1 MTQETKMEIKRDY
14 YAKAREK
21 AAMCLTAM
29 GAKPKDGVEPNSWE
43 GMMSMAEY
51 VLDHKPTAA
60 EEAAVLMA
68 VSRWNAAE
76 VECGKYDAMKAA
88 REMIDREV
96 AAATKSAPLAYSV
109 SPTFAFSEPGAVTV
123 KVL

>member
-1 MTQETKMEIKRDY
+1 MTHETKMEIKRDY

-43 GMMSMAEY
+43 GMMSMAEF

-60 EEAAVLMA
+60 EEAAVMMA
-68 VSRWNAAE
+68 VARWNAAE
-76 VECGKYDAMKAA
+76 LECGKYDAMKAA

-96 AAATKSAPLAYSV
+96 AAATNGGEESNGDAPHV
-109 SPTFAFSEPGAVTV
+109 PPAVTPEKAV
-123 KVL
+123 KM

>member
-1 MTQETKMEIKRDY
+1 MTHETKMEIKRDY

-29 GAKPKDGVEPNSWE
+29 GAKPKDGVGPNSWE
-43 GMMSMAEY
+43 GMMSMAGF
-51 VLDHKPTAA
+51 VLDHNPTAA
-60 EEAAVLMA
+60 EEAAVMMA

-76 VECGKYDAMKAA
+76 LECGKYDAMKAA

-96 AAATKSAPLAYSV
+96 AAATNGGEEANGDAPHV
-109 SPTFAFSEPGAVTV
+109 PPAVTPEKAV
-123 KVL
+123 KM